1 MIRTYEWSV
10 AMYSYA
16 CKTWTLKKDKHLYFW
31 DEMLSMATS
40 DRLAADAY
48 KYCGKEPSWIK
59 KKSCAN
65 GDGGETE
72 SVCAYMQDERW
83 PFGQDGKKDGW

>member
-1 MIRTYEWSV
+1 
-10 AMYSYA
+10 
-16 CKTWTLKKDKHLYFW
+16 
-31 DEMLSMATS
+31 MLSMATS

-72 SVCAYMQDERW
+72 SVCAYMQDER
-83 PFGQDGKKDGW
+83 